1 MKGKVENQDP
11 SRAGNGSLNMS
22 RKGEVL
28 IDVLQRIE
36 AIERELKII
45 DDKFLRLNE
54 RLRELKVREI

>member
-1 MKGKVENQDP
+1 VKGKVENQDP
-11 SRAGNGSLNMS
+11 SRAGNGWLNRT

-28 IDVLQRIE
+28 IYVRQRIE